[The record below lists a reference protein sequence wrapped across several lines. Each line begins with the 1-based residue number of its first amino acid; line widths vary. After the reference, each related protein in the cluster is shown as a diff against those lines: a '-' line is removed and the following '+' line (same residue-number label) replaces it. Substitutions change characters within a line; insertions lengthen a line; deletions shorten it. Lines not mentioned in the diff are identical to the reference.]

1 MRLPSLSITGRSASS
16 LLRYKENADIRSLDA
31 KLHAAAPGA
40 GSSADQSYIGYTL
53 HAAAPGA
60 RFFRAADKP
69 ARCNAP
75 AAEPV
80 SNAFTVVLACTGCA
94 ICAYPVSVQRHYAPL
109 EPALNALVNAFT

>member
-1 MRLPSLSITGRSASS
+1 MRLPSLCITGRSASS
-16 LLRYKENADIRSLDA
+16 LLRYKENADIRSLDK
-31 KLHAAAPGA
+31 KLHAAAPEA
-40 GSSADQSYIGYTL
+40 RSSADQSYIGYTL
-53 HAAAPGA
+53 HAACRAG
-60 RFFRAADKP
+60 FFRAADKS

-80 SNAFTVVLACTGCA
+80 SNAFTALFSCTGCA